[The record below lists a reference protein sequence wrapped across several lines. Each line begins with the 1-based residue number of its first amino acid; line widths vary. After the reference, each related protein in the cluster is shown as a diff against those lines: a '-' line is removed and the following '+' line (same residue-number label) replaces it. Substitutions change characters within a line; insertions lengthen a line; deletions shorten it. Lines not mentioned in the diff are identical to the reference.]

1 MSHQLSLLVIDDDAL
16 DRKKVRRAF
25 HTAALPVDIEIVE
38 AETWAQ
44 ATEHIAQQKI
54 DCILLDYQL
63 PDADGLHIV
72 HELRQQG
79 VVVPI
84 VMLTGQGDERIA
96 VELMKAGSTDY
107 LSKEDLQANLL
118 VQSVRNAI
126 RLREAEAQTA
136 AAIRDSLSHLRFVA
150 EAGRVLATS
159 LDVPTI
165 VEHLAQLV
173 VPQLATWCAIDLA
186 THDGQLVRK
195 LDYPAEPSVLP
206 VQLDT
211 PGLMVPISSRG
222 QMHGTLHIARAVSEQ
237 PFAPTDLALAQE
249 LAQRAAISFDN
260 AQLYE
265 QAREAV
271 RIRDEFLS
279 IASHE
284 LRTPLTSLLGYVQ
297 LLERRAL
304 REGFLQDRD
313 QRALRVVVEQATR
326 LNKMISS
333 LLDVSRLQSGQF
345 SLHNM
350 PLDLCVLVRH
360 IVEEMRPT
368 LDRHTLELELAAS
381 SIMLLGDEVRL
392 HQVVLNLLQNAVKY
406 SPEQGTIHI
415 KLRKTGPWAELAV
428 SDQGIGIPAEAIPNL
443 FHRFYRAKNADE
455 QQVSG
460 IGLGLYVVHEIVALH
475 SGYVTVESQIGH
487 GSTFTVRLPLMES

>member
-1 MSHQLSLLVIDDDAL
+1 MSQPLSLLIIDDDAL

-25 HTAALPVDIEIVE
+25 HAAALPVDIVE

-44 ATEHIAQQKI
+44 ATEYMGQQRI

-63 PDADGLHIV
+63 PDADGLYIV

-79 VVVPI
+79 IVVPI
-84 VMLTGQGDERIA
+84 VMLTGQGDERLA

-136 AAIRDSLSHLRFVA
+136 AAIRDSLAHLRFIA

-159 LDVPTI
+159 LDTPTI
-165 VEHLAQLV
+165 VEQLAQLI

-186 THDGQLVRK
+186 TPDGQLVRK
-195 LDYPAEPSVLP
+195 LDYPSPPHLLP
-206 VQLDT
+206 VQVDM
-211 PGLMVPISSRG
+211 PGLIVPITSRG
-222 QMHGTLHIARAVSEQ
+222 QIHGSLHIARAINE
-237 PFAPTDLALAQE
+237 PTYGPTDLALAQE
-249 LAQRAAISFDN
+249 LAQRAALSFDN
-260 AQLYE
+260 ARLYNE
-265 QAREAV
+265 AREAV

-297 LLERRAL
+297 LLERRAS

-313 QRALRVVVEQATR
+313 HRALKVVVEQATR

-345 SLHNM
+345 SLHSI
-350 PLDLCVLVRH
+350 PLDMAPLIRH
-360 IVEEMRPT
+360 IVEELRPT
-368 LDRHTLELELAAS
+368 LDHHSIELDLVGHGA
-381 SIMLLGDEVRL
+381 IVLGDEVRL
-392 HQVVLNLLQNAVKY
+392 HQVVQNLLQNAVKY
-406 SPEQGTIHI
+406 SPEAGKITVS
-415 KLRKTGPWAELAV
+415 LRVNAPWVELMVA
-428 SDQGIGIPAEAIPNL
+428 DEGIGIPAEALPNL

-460 IGLGLYVVHEIVALH
+460 IGLGLYVVHEIISLH
-475 SGYVTVESQIGH
+475 GGYVTVDSQLGQ
-487 GSTFTVRLPLMES
+487 GSTFTVRLPLMVA